1 MVEDGSGAPSPLTE
15 AARDAVLSSLL
26 QKYPEGLISAINA
39 EGLFVEMPDHLELHG
54 QHVAGGVSALSLVA
68 ADYRNAVIEAWH
80 IVLRDGAST
89 VPVVLSNGV
98 PARYH
103 FVDARHRYGVL
114 FGVVVSQD
122 GSQLEVTF
130 YDRPPVLPKTG
141 RIDKDGLAVI
151 RHADHRIC
159 LMLGFEVDEL
169 VGTRSL
175 DLIHPDDQT
184 RAIDAWMDMLAAPGG
199 TTRLRARH
207 LRKDGSWL
215 WLELTNTNRLD
226 EPEGRVVTE
235 MMDISDEMDALEALR
250 RREQLLGRLT
260 EALPSGVLHFDADL
274 RVIYANGRLHD
285 LLGVPP
291 ATTVFDQLATV
302 ADVDRLALEDALRAV
317 ARSGRDTD
325 LAVTLQRPGDA
336 QMRHC
341 SIAIRVLSDADG
353 APDGGVLCIED
364 VTEAWRL
371 RAELERRA
379 TIDELTGCL
388 NRPAVLGALEE
399 QLAAPPDGR
408 AGTAVVFLDLDGF
421 KEVNDTFGH
430 HVGDELLATLAGRLR
445 DAMRPHDVV
454 GRLGGDEFIVVL
466 HQVSDETEALTIARR
481 IQATLAEPV
490 EVVGG
495 VPMQICS
502 SVGVAWAGAD
512 RLSADSLIAAA
523 DRAMYESKR
532 GGLSAVVL
540 ASV

>member
-1 MVEDGSGAPSPLTE
+1 MVEDGRGVPSPLSE

-26 QKYPEGLISAINA
+26 QTHPEALVSAINA
-39 EGLFVEMPDHLELHG
+39 EGLFVELPAELELHG
-54 QHVAGGVSALSLVA
+54 QQVAGGVSALSLVA
-68 ADYRNAVIEAWH
+68 EDNRTAVIEAWH
-80 IVLRDGAST
+80 IALRDGGSNL
-89 VPVVLSNGV
+89 PVVLSNGV

-114 FGVVVSQD
+114 VGVVVAQE
-122 GSQLEVTF
+122 GAHLEATF
-130 YDRPPVLPKTG
+130 VDRPPVLPKTG

-151 RHADHRIC
+151 RHADQRIC
-159 LMLGFEVDEL
+159 LMLGFEADEL
-169 VGTRSL
+169 IGTRSL
-175 DLIHPDDQT
+175 DLIHPDDQN

-226 EPEGRVVTE
+226 EQDGRVVTE

-274 RVIYANGRLHD
+274 RGVHSNGRLHD
-285 LLGVPP
+285 LLGVPREET
-291 ATTVFDQLATV
+291 AVEQLSTLTE
-302 ADVDRLALEDALRAV
+302 VDRLALEDALRAIH
-317 ARSGRDTD
+317 RSGQDTD
-325 LAVTLQRPGDA
+325 LDVTLQRPGDR
-336 QMRHC
+336 QVRHC
-341 SIAIRVLSDADG
+341 SIAIRALSDADG

-388 NRPAVLGALEE
+388 NRPAVLSVLEA
-399 QLAAPPDGR
+399 QLTRSSATG

-430 HVGDELLATLAGRLR
+430 HVGDQLLAGTAGRLR
-445 DAMRPHDVV
+445 GAMRPEDVV

-466 HQVSDETEALTIARR
+466 PDVSDDREAMAIAHRL
-481 IQATLAEPV
+481 QDTLAQPV
-490 EVVGG
+490 DVVGG
-495 VPMQICS
+495 VPIQIRS
-502 SVGVAWAGAD
+502 SIGVAWSTEMDAD
-512 RLSADSLIAAA
+512 TLIAAA
-523 DRAMYESKR
+523 DRAMYEAKR
-532 GGLSAVVL
+532 AGISEVVL
-540 ASV
+540 ASA